1 MNSKYSISRFATGTL
16 AAVAALLSTTACH
29 DDFGYQN
36 EAGQRIAFKLT
47 AAEAWH
53 NGMSVNE
60 NAPTTRCT
68 SVQELSGDGDT
79 QLYLHTVVADNPV
92 AEPEL
97 TSRGTPITSIK
108 AFQDTYEKFSLSGIL
123 VTDGKSVDE
132 VAPSF
137 AHNRLYSTT
146 SGLQTDDGDQLLWP
160 WTGSVHYFAF
170 APTIASFGENSPL
183 KISDASQIGAPTL
196 TYTVPTDVTK
206 QVDLM
211 TATKIATLPSEN
223 LEFKHALTAVQI
235 KCGENMLA
243 GTITEVTISG
253 IHGTGSL
260 KIGSENE
267 TIGLDWKTSTPTTY
281 TISKAIV
288 LSPSNNE
295 DVADKTHAPVG
306 TPIVGTDDDDLTFL
320 LLPQVLPKDAT
331 MTIKFTDAATQTPR
345 TLTGSIA
352 GQTWEAGKI
361 VTYSISPSSINIKAT
376 VELGKKGDDDKNLT
390 DYIMPYSGVW
400 YDVQYNPAKVEIV
413 QAGVESKQIDEI
425 PVDKIS
431 YQYKLDGSENWVDCT
446 TDTKGLLTIAPQSE
460 YAELRKKFAD
470 TETEIGSEASPV
482 SLTVNGETA
491 NCYLVDQAGYFS
503 LPLVYGNGNTS
514 GGNTNALNYYPKH
527 DDGRMPSD
535 GKISGASDAVLCWQ
549 DSPDLIDPKSV
560 IIDGDKLVFH
570 IRKETLAQ
578 GNALL
583 AVRNSDKTILWSW
596 HIWVTPYKSDF
607 YKNFFHSTTY
617 KNKDGVGENTP
628 LKEYDFAKYN
638 LGWCDSHD
646 PNPSRKFS
654 LRAVVDM
661 SAYGGEKETSVEIGT
676 FTQDVFKGSDAG
688 DNTYY
693 QWGRKDPML
702 GGIYNN
708 DTPTYSYT
716 KKKTESTT
724 STTKEENEFTM
735 ENKQVFNQYKE
746 CDEAGNVVYNY
757 SFCKNPG
764 DMITALH
771 PSIDA
776 TASKGVTIGYSIR
789 HPYMFITNSEAHD
802 VSPSIPFNYR
812 NHWHCRYLDNQVP
825 YLNADTHIMFN
836 AWDAGATCAGASD
849 NSDANNYYN
858 NVFDSNGIIKE
869 SVMVDYM
876 KSNAADIQKSVY
888 DPCPPKFKV
897 PPIDAFRGI
906 AQARGSNDGKY
917 ALGTINYSN
926 NTWTITNDGGSIEFP
941 MTGVRNY
948 ALRSTEWKTV
958 NLKSSESTTSNFDYE
973 SFYKISMP
981 AFRMLTFVSS
991 ATIVSKGSY
1000 NAYQLLIF
1008 AIDKSNRDNVHSN
1021 TNVKMSCYS
1030 TSSNSYGLPVRPIKD
1045 TTNGN

>member
-92 AEPEL
+92 AEPAL
-97 TSRGTPITSIK
+97 TSRGTPIKTTE
-108 AFQDTYEKFSLSGIL
+108 AFKDTYDEFSLSGIL
-123 VTDGKSVDE
+123 VTDGEVDNLT
-132 VAPSF
+132 PKF
-137 AHNRLYSTT
+137 AHNLKYSTT
-146 SGLQTDDGDQLLWP
+146 TGLRTDGDQLSWP

-183 KISDASQIGAPTL
+183 EISEASHLGAPIL

-235 KCGENMLA
+235 KCGKDMLA
-243 GTITEVTISG
+243 GKITEVTISG
-253 IHGTGSL
+253 IYGTGSL
-260 KIGSENE
+260 AIGSD
-267 TIGLDWKTSTPTTY
+267 TWTFTD
-281 TISKAIV
+281 KATAEYKITQDIT
-288 LSPSNNE
+288 LSPSTDE
-295 DVADKTHAPVG
+295 DVADKTHAPEG
-306 TPIVGTDDDDLTFL
+306 TPIVGTDKDNLTFL
-320 LLPQVLPKDAT
+320 LLPQVLPDGAA
-331 MTIKFTDAATQTPR
+331 MTIKFTDDVSKTER

-361 VTYSISPSSINIKAT
+361 VTYSISPSSIHISAKIDFSKNGIT
-376 VELGKKGDDDKNLT
+376 DKNPT
-390 DYIMPYSGVW
+390 GDIMPYSGVW
-400 YDVQYNPAKVEIV
+400 YDVQYKPAKVEIV
-413 QAGVESKQIDEI
+413 QAGVDTKQIAEI
-425 PVDKIS
+425 PIDQIKFKYTI
-431 YQYKLDGSENWVDCT
+431 YDDAGNIKTEGDCT
-446 TDTKGLLTIAPQSE
+446 TDANGLLTIAPQPAYALINGDDKFDKTSE
-460 YAELRKKFAD
+460 NG
-470 TETEIGSEASPV
+470 TV
-482 SLTVNGETA
+482 SNPFSLSDEKGETA
-491 NCYLVDQAGYFS
+491 NCYLVDQAGYYS
-503 LPLVYGNGNTS
+503 LPLVYGNCNGS
-514 GGNTNALNYYPKH
+514 VPDGNTNALNYYPSY
-527 DDGRMPSD
+527 DDNKPITAGTIP
-535 GKISGASDAVLCWQ
+535 GASDAVLCWQ

-560 IIDGDKLVFH
+560 GLDENKKNLVFH

-583 AVRNSDKTILWSW
+583 AVRNSAKEILWSW
-596 HIWVTPYKSDF
+596 HIWVTPYKDDF
-607 YKNFFHSTTY
+607 YSDFFHSKTY
-617 KNKDGVGENTP
+617 KNNDGKGESTP

-638 LGWCDSHD
+638 LGWCDRHD
-646 PNPSRKFS
+646 HNASRTFS

-661 SAYGGEKETSVEIGT
+661 SAYGGGENTSVDIGT

-702 GGIYNN
+702 GGIYNTY
-708 DTPTYSYT
+708 TPCYSYT
-716 KKKTESTT
+716 KKG
-724 STTKEENEFTM
+724 TKLDSDEFTM

-746 CDEAGNVVYNY
+746 CDEAGNVVYDY

-764 DMITALH
+764 DMITALY

-776 TASKGVTIGYSIR
+776 TASKGVTIGYSIQ
-789 HPYMFITNSEAHD
+789 HPYMFITNSTENGTD
-802 VSPSIPFNYR
+802 GSTTFNYR
-812 NHWHCRYLDNQVP
+812 NHWHSRYVDKNVG
-825 YLNADTHIMFN
+825 YLSEDTHIMFN
-836 AWDAGATCAGASD
+836 AWDAGATRPGASD

-876 KSNAADIQKSVY
+876 KSNAAEIRKSVY

-906 AQARGSNDGKY
+906 AAARGSNDGNY
-917 ALGTINYSN
+917 ALGEISYLN
-926 NTWTITNDGGSIEFP
+926 NAWTIKKDGGSITFP

-948 ALRSTEWKTV
+948 ALRTNEWKTV
-958 NLKSSESTTSNFDYE
+958 TGLSVSYE
-973 SFYKISMP
+973 DFYKISMP
-981 AFRMLTFVSS
+981 AFKMLTFVSS
-991 ATIVSKGSY
+991 ATIASKGEY
-1000 NAYQLLIF
+1000 NAYQLVIF
-1008 AIDKSNRDNVHSN
+1008 AIDKNIRTNDHDKN
-1021 TNVKMSCYS
+1021 NVKMSCYS

-1045 TTNGN
+1045 GN